1 MVIGI
6 PKEIKDREARVGLTP
21 AGARA
26 LTAAGQRVLVE
37 AGAGAGSGHP
47 DAAYRAAGAEMVATA
62 ADAWGADLVVK
73 VKEPL
78 PAEYPFLHPGLTLF
92 TYLHLAAVPELAR
105 HLLEQKVRAV
115 AYETVQAAD
124 GALPLLLPMSQIAG
138 RLAIQVGAHYLE
150 RPQGGKGVLLGGVPG
165 VAPGRVIVLGSG
177 TVGHEAA
184 RMALGLGAEVVVLGR
199 NSRQLAHME
208 ERLNGRLSTRVLDPL
223 VLETEVQRADL
234 LIGAVAV
241 PGARTPV
248 LVSHDLVGRM
258 EPGSVIVDVSVD
270 QGGCIET
277 ARPTTHTHPVYTE
290 CGVIHYGV
298 PNMPGAVPR
307 TSTAALTAVTL
318 PYVMKLAALGLER
331 VARED
336 PALAKGVHLYEG
348 RVAHPEVARA
358 LSLPCEPIAW

>member
-1 MVIGI
+1 MIIGV

-26 LTAAGQRVLVE
+26 LTAAGHRVLVE

-47 DAAYRAAGAEMVATA
+47 DAAYRAAGGEVVPKA

-78 PAEYPFLHPGLTLF
+78 PAEYPFLRPGLTLF
-92 TYLHLAAVPELAR
+92 TYLHLAAVPDLAR
-105 HLLEQKVRAV
+105 ALLEQKVRAV
-115 AYETVQAAD
+115 AYETVQLGD
-124 GALPLLLPMSQIAG
+124 GTLPLLVPMSQIAG
-138 RLAIQVGAHYLE
+138 RLAVQVGAHYLE

-165 VAPGRVIVLGSG
+165 VAPGRVVILGSG

-199 NSRQLAHME
+199 NGRQLAQLE
-208 ERLNGRLSTRVLDPL
+208 ERLHGRLSTRVLDPL
-223 VLETEVQRADL
+223 VLEAEILRADL
-234 LIGAVAV
+234 LIGAVSV

-248 LVSHDLVGRM
+248 LVFRDLVGRM
-258 EPGSVIVDVSVD
+258 EPGSVIIDVSVD

-277 ARPTTHTHPVYTE
+277 ARPTTHTDPVYTE
-290 CGVIHYGV
+290 AGVIHYGV

-307 TSTAALTAVTL
+307 TATAALTAATL
-318 PYVMKLAALGLER
+318 PYVMKLATQGLER
-331 VARED
+331 TARED

-358 LSLPCEPIAW
+358 LSLPHEPIAW